1 MDIINNMIND
11 QFFKN
16 PILVEERF
24 FWISGF
30 YVTSI
35 YYIPGSIDFIF
46 CFLLNSKSIFKPAE
60 LQN

>member
-24 FWISGF
+24 FGFRDFMLLVSIIYPVVYISYFAF
-30 YVTSI
+30 Y
-35 YYIPGSIDFIF
+35 
-46 CFLLNSKSIFKPAE
+46 
-60 LQN
+60 

>member
-16 PILVEERF
+16 LILVEERF
-24 FWISGF
+24 LGFWVF

-35 YYIPGSIDFIF
+35 YYQVYSIDFIF
-46 CFLLNSKSIFKPAE
+46 CFLLNSK
-60 LQN
+60 